1 MKSGSTAAVNEL
13 SRRQAAQYAFT
24 ASLEKHRATLARAL
38 QADRFVV
45 TDSASV
51 RVLVR
56 LARTQAPDSP
66 ALRVFEAAIR
76 PPLVA
81 YVNATPKEAHGS
93 LLTDAQFL
101 RDHFDRFTKVPLTP
115 NPIKRVVS
123 WTRRKLGG
131 TA

>member
-1 MKSGSTAAVNEL
+1 MNEL
-13 SRRQAAQYAFT
+13 SRHQAAQYAFT

-51 RVLVR
+51 RALVR
-56 LARTQAPDSP
+56 FARTCAPDSQ
-66 ALRVFEAAIR
+66 ALRIFEAAIR

-81 YVNATPKEAHGS
+81 YINATPKEAHGS
-93 LLTDAQFL
+93 LLVDAQFL
-101 RDHFDRFTKVPLTP
+101 RDHFDRFTKVPLTS